1 MTVDPSLKADLQS
14 AGVGGKR
21 QMTDGDPGL
30 ETQEVVFQVTDL
42 KQYTY
47 CPRVVF
53 FAYCL
58 PLIRPMTYKMEAGIA
73 AHRVA
78 EEQEQRRS
86 LRRYGLTEG
95 ERFFNLWLASEAFGL
110 RGRMDLAIRTT
121 TEAIPVEYKNSPGR
135 AGPHIKLQLAAYGQM
150 LKEAW
155 GLPVRR
161 GFLYFVPLK
170 RVEEVKLTP
179 ALCQKVEETVAAM
192 RYMVER
198 EAMPGPPRSRRPCV
212 ACEFRLFC
220 NDL

>member
-1 MTVDPSLKADLQS
+1 MMDGGRPEVDSDSK
-14 AGVGGKR
+14 
-21 QMTDGDPGL
+21 L
-30 ETQEVVFQVTDL
+30 ESQEITFQVTDL

-73 AHRVA
+73 AHDVA

-95 ERFFNLWLASEAFGL
+95 ERFFDLWLASEALGL
-110 RGRMDLAIRTT
+110 RGRVDLAIRTT

-135 AGPHIKLQLAAYGQM
+135 AGRHLKLQLAAYGRM
-150 LKEAW
+150 LEEVW

-170 RVEEVKLTP
+170 RTEEVKLTL
-179 ALCQKVEETVAAM
+179 ALRQEVEETVAAM
-192 RYMVER
+192 RHMVER

>member
-1 MTVDPSLKADLQS
+1 MANNERRI
-14 AGVGGKR
+14 AN
-21 QMTDGDPGL
+21 GDPESESQGI
-30 ETQEVVFQVTDL
+30 TFQVTDL
-42 KQYTY
+42 KQYVY

-58 PLIRPMTYKMEAGIA
+58 PLIRPTTYKMEAGIA
-73 AHRVA
+73 AHDVA
-78 EEQEQRRS
+78 KEQELRRS

-95 ERFFNLWLASEAFGL
+95 ERFFDLWLASEALGL
-110 RGRMDLAIRTT
+110 RGRIDLSIRTT

-135 AGPHIKLQLAAYGQM
+135 AGRHFKLQLAAYGRM
-150 LKEAW
+150 LEEVW

-161 GFLYFVPLK
+161 GFLYFLPL
-170 RVEEVKLTP
+170 RRAEEVKLTL
-179 ALCQKVEETVAAM
+179 ALRREVEETVAAM
-192 RYMVER
+192 RCMVEK

>member
-1 MTVDPSLKADLQS
+1 MGES
-14 AGVGGKR
+14 ANGRVSG
-21 QMTDGDPGL
+21 TANGDPEL
-30 ETQEVVFQVTDL
+30 ETEALVFQVTDL

-73 AHRVA
+73 AHEKA

-95 ERFFNLWLASEAFGL
+95 ERFFDLWLASEALGL
-110 RGRMDLAIRTT
+110 RGRVDMAIRTA

-135 AGPHIKLQLAAYGQM
+135 AGRHLKLQLAAYGQM
-150 LKEAW
+150 LEEAW
-155 GLPVRR
+155 RLPVRR
-161 GFLYFVPLK
+161 GFLYFVPLRRAK
-170 RVEEVKLTP
+170 EVKLTL
-179 ALCQKVEETVAAM
+179 ALRREVEETVAAM
-192 RYMVER
+192 RCMVER

>member
-1 MTVDPSLKADLQS
+1 MA
-14 AGVGGKR
+14 
-21 QMTDGDPGL
+21 GL
-30 ETQEVVFQVTDL
+30 EFETQAITFQVTDL

-73 AHRVA
+73 AHEKA

-95 ERFFNLWLASEAFGL
+95 ERFFDLWLSSEALGL
-110 RGRMDLAIRTT
+110 RGRVDLAIRTA

-135 AGPHIKLQLAAYGQM
+135 AGRHIKLQLAAYGQM
-150 LKEAW
+150 LEETW
-155 GLPVRR
+155 GLPVQR

-170 RVEEVKLTP
+170 RAEEVKLTP
-179 ALCQKVEETVAAM
+179 ALRRKVEETVAAM
-192 RYMVER
+192 RHMVER

>member
-1 MTVDPSLKADLQS
+1 MGES
-14 AGVGGKR
+14 ANGRVSG
-21 QMTDGDPGL
+21 TANGDPEI
-30 ETQEVVFQVTDL
+30 ETEALVFQVTDL

-58 PLIRPMTYKMEAGIA
+58 PLIRPMTYKMEAGLA
-73 AHRVA
+73 AHDVA
-78 EEQEQRRS
+78 KEQELRRS

-95 ERFFNLWLASEAFGL
+95 ERFFDLWLASEALGL
-110 RGRMDLAIRTT
+110 RGRMDLAIRTD

-135 AGPHIKLQLAAYGQM
+135 AGRHLKLQLAAYGQM
-150 LKEAW
+150 LEEAW

-161 GFLYFVPLK
+161 GFLYFLPL
-170 RVEEVKLTP
+170 RRAEEVKLTL
-179 ALCQKVEETVAAM
+179 ALRREVEETIAAM
-192 RYMVER
+192 RCMVEK

>member
-1 MTVDPSLKADLQS
+1 MANGEWRMANRDPES
-14 AGVGGKR
+14 
-21 QMTDGDPGL
+21 
-30 ETQEVVFQVTDL
+30 ETRELTFQVTDL

-73 AHRVA
+73 AHEKA

-95 ERFFNLWLASEAFGL
+95 ERFFDLWLASEALGL
-110 RGRMDLAIRTT
+110 RGRVDLAIRTD

-135 AGPHIKLQLAAYGQM
+135 GGQHIKLQLAAYGQM
-150 LKEAW
+150 LEETW

-170 RVEEVKLTP
+170 RTEEVKLTP
-179 ALCQKVEETVAAM
+179 ALRRKVEDTVAAM
-192 RYMVER
+192 RQMVER

>member
-1 MTVDPSLKADLQS
+1 MANNERRI
-14 AGVGGKR
+14 AN
-21 QMTDGDPGL
+21 GDP
-30 ETQEVVFQVTDL
+30 ESESQEITFQVTDL
-42 KQYTY
+42 KQYVY

-58 PLIRPMTYKMEAGIA
+58 PLIRPTTYKMEAGIA
-73 AHRVA
+73 AHDVA

-95 ERFFNLWLASEAFGL
+95 ERFFDLWLASKALGL
-110 RGRMDLAIRTT
+110 RGRVDLAIRTAA
-121 TEAIPVEYKNSPGR
+121 EAIPVEYKNSPGR
-135 AGPHIKLQLAAYGQM
+135 AGRHFKLQLAAYGQM
-150 LKEAW
+150 LEEAW

-170 RVEEVKLTP
+170 RAEEVRLTL
-179 ALCQKVEETVAAM
+179 ALRREVEETVAAM